1 MLKNRPHDEAVDL
14 SQDLSVN
21 ESFEGREKKVRWYP
35 SSVYIL
41 TNSCLIIF
49 GTDQPLRD
57 VKVSNA
63 NHDEALDLS
72 ESMKDVT
79 NNTNNSLNNTINKS
93 LSKSQTVNNRHFDE
107 ELDLSRHS
115 DESID
120 STNLRPRNNAGLKLG
135 NLSPTAGQKKHS
147 NFSPTRKLDS
157 KPMVAAGAGKPS
169 ASREHDEDESS
180 EEGEDEEEDG
190 KEDASYDVID
200 GQYNPEDYAN
210 LNVSSEVKDL
220 FQYITR
226 FKPQDVDVDTALK
239 CFVPDYIPAIGE
251 MDPFLKVL

>member
-1 MLKNRPHDEAVDL
+1 M
-14 SQDLSVN
+14 
-21 ESFEGREKKVRWYP
+21 
-35 SSVYIL
+35 
-41 TNSCLIIF
+41 
-49 GTDQPLRD
+49 
-57 VKVSNA
+57 KVSNA

-147 NFSPTRKLDS
+147 NFSPTRKSDS

-251 MDPFLKVL
+251 MDPFLKVLKNSTCLFGISIFCLCRFLVQMGSQIISGFILSTSRRPLSLTPQFSSSNCAR